1 MAIEQ
6 VQSNGADYA
15 SGLPSSQKVISLRK
29 YTSDDPLT
37 WDQNDNNFEILR
49 AALNE
54 TIQET
59 NGLSSFTGLVTEDI
73 QNKFTDLDTQVSA
86 LASSQATIISNQQ
99 ASEALHTTTIV
110 KVAELETEVGNLEQA
125 DVSLNQDIAE
135 IKTEHVART
144 YVRNHVWIKWKTA
157 TTQSQKDEVTTALG
171 LVYDMDVP
179 LTSFKKYLLP
189 LDGRSDA
196 GIVVPI
202 LSLHEYVELA
212 SFNGIGASY

>member
-1 MAIEQ
+1 MAIEE

-37 WDQNDNNFEILR
+37 WNQNDNNFEILR
-49 AALNE
+49 ATLNDVIS
-54 TIQET
+54 TVNAIDT
-59 NGLSSFTGLVTEDI
+59 SSLVTQVASLDS
-73 QNKFTDLDTQVSA
+73 QLASLDTQV
-86 LASSQATIISNQQ
+86 
-99 ASEALHTTTIV
+99 ASERAFTNDRLNI
-110 KVAELETEVGNLEQA
+110 LEGLTLDTRLSSIESDNITNKA
-125 DVSLNQDIAE
+125 DISSLNQHIAE

-144 YVRNHVWIKWKTA
+144 YVRNHVLIKWKTT

-171 LVYDMDVP
+171 LVYDSDVP

-202 LSLHEYVELA
+202 LSLHEYVDIA
-212 SFNGIGASY
+212 DYNGTSASY

>member
-1 MAIEQ
+1 MAIEE

-37 WDQNDNNFEILR
+37 WNQNDNNFEILR
-49 AALNE
+49 ATLNDVIS
-54 TIQET
+54 TVNAIDTSSLVTQVASLDSR
-59 NGLSSFTGLVTEDI
+59 LSSIESDNITNKADI
-73 QNKFTDLDTQVSA
+73 S
-86 LASSQATIISNQQ
+86 
-99 ASEALHTTTIV
+99 
-110 KVAELETEVGNLEQA
+110 
-125 DVSLNQDIAE
+125 SLNQHIAE

-144 YVRNHVWIKWKTA
+144 YVRNHVLIKWKTT

-171 LVYDMDVP
+171 LVYDSDVP

-202 LSLHEYVELA
+202 LSLHEYVDIA
-212 SFNGIGASY
+212 DYNGTSASY